1 MTVGRAVRS
10 VTKYAVLV
18 LFGLWSAVP
27 IVLVVLNSFKRRL
40 DIFKNPPSLVF
51 EPTLSNY
58 RKIFLTDDYLA
69 YYRNSIAITSMTTLL
84 SIVFGL
90 FAAYGLV
97 YFGLKQAGKI
107 ANIFL
112 WVKMIPPITMLLPL
126 SSMLYLLDLQGSY
139 LGPVLAHTSLNLAFV
154 IWLFMSILKELPSE
168 IIDAATVD
176 GCTKMQTFW
185 FIVVPMVLPGIA
197 ACTVLCAQYSW
208 NELLFVLQ
216 LTRLDTYTL
225 PVGISKLAGEMA
237 GDWGKSSA
245 AATVTMLPI
254 IIVGFFVQKYIAQ
267 GTTSGAVK
275 G

>member
-1 MTVGRAVRS
+1 MKVGRTLRA
-10 VTKYAVLV
+10 TAKYAVLI
-18 LFGLWSAVP
+18 LFALWSAVP
-27 IVLVVLNSFKRRL
+27 ILLVVLNSFKRKL
-40 DIFKNPPSLVF
+40 DIFTNPPSLVF

-58 RKIFLTDDYLA
+58 QKIFLTDDYFA
-69 YYRNSIAITSMTTLL
+69 YYRNSIAITGMTTLL

-90 FAAYGLV
+90 LAAYAMV
-97 YFGLKQAGKI
+97 YFGLKHASKI
-107 ANIFL
+107 ANVFL

-126 SSMLYLLDLQGSY
+126 FSMLYLLDLQGSY
-139 LGPVLAHTSLNLAFV
+139 VGPVLAHTSLNLAFV
-154 IWLFMSILKELPSE
+154 IWLFMSILKDLPSE
-168 IIDAATVD
+168 VIDSATVD
-176 GCTKMQTFW
+176 GCSKMQTFR
-185 FIVVPMVLPGIA
+185 FIIVPMVLPGIA

-225 PVGISKLAGEMA
+225 PVGISKLVGEMA

-254 IIVGFFVQKYIAQ
+254 IVVGFFVQKYIAQ

>member
-1 MTVGRAVRS
+1 MKVGRTLRA
-10 VTKYAVLV
+10 TAKYAALI
-18 LFGLWSAVP
+18 LFALWSAVP
-27 IVLVVLNSFKRRL
+27 ILLVVLNSFKRKL
-40 DIFKNPPSLVF
+40 DIFTNPPSLVF

-58 RKIFLTDDYLA
+58 QKIFLTDDYFA
-69 YYRNSIAITSMTTLL
+69 YYRNSIAITGMTTLL

-90 FAAYGLV
+90 LAAYAMV
-97 YFGLKQAGKI
+97 YFGLKHASKI
-107 ANIFL
+107 ANVFL

-126 SSMLYLLDLQGSY
+126 FSMLYLLDLQGSY
-139 LGPVLAHTSLNLAFV
+139 VGPVLAHTSLNLAFV
-154 IWLFMSILKELPSE
+154 IWLFMSILKDLPSE
-168 IIDAATVD
+168 VIDSATVD
-176 GCTKMQTFW
+176 GCSKMQTFR
-185 FIVVPMVLPGIA
+185 FIIVPMVLPGIA

-225 PVGISKLAGEMA
+225 PVGISKLVGEMA